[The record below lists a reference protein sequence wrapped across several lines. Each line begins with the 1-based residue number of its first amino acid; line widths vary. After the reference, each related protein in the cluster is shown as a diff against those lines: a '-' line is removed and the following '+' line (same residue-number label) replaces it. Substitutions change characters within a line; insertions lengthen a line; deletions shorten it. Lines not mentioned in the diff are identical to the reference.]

1 MCERAV
7 GSLIAITF
15 ALFSVGQAEAQVTR
29 TSGWTVRVAP
39 HADLWYHAMS
49 ILQLPSSSALP
60 TYDREH
66 LRAIDAA
73 KREAGVYP
81 TALDKK
87 AAAIREDFVQY
98 PSFAALHL
106 VPGYFPDATPER
118 MVAALLGAVD
128 GEDAGQARP
137 DVALGLAI
145 VGRLFS
151 TSREREAFKDFV
163 ELVEE
168 EWLTFYQSYWEQT
181 RPAAAA
187 MISEAQRVVDAMVE
201 SSIGTTLVRWHLQ
214 RGTMFLSAPIGT
226 AGRIYVGDPMNPSDN
241 VVIVRRGPLSTSAT
255 ASALSLIRELC
266 VPQMQEAVSSF
277 EISLLDEYEATRA
290 WSRAAV
296 LCGERLIEHNAPE
309 YAQWYRDA
317 FVETARGM
325 SPVEFAEVFAI
336 DSRLDGWIDH
346 IIGN

>member
-1 MCERAV
+1 MRRRA
-7 GSLIAITF
+7 LRTLLTIAF
-15 ALFSVGQAEAQVTR
+15 VSFSVGQSDAQVTR
-29 TSGWTVRVAP
+29 ASGWTVRVAP
-39 HADLWYHAMS
+39 HVDLWYHAMS
-49 ILQLPSSSALP
+49 VLLLPSSSALP

-66 LRAIDAA
+66 IRAIDAA

-81 TALDKK
+81 TALDAK
-87 AAAIREDFVQY
+87 AAAVRADFAKY

-118 MVAALLGAVD
+118 MLEALLGAVD
-128 GEDAGQARP
+128 GTDAGQARP
-137 DVALGLAI
+137 DVALGLAL
-145 VGRLFS
+145 VRRMFS

-163 ELVEE
+163 ELVDE
-168 EWLTFYQSYWEQT
+168 EWSTFYRSYWEQT
-181 RPAAAA
+181 HPATELVRDVQT
-187 MISEAQRVVDAMVE
+187 IVDAMVE

-214 RGTMFLSAPIGT
+214 RGTVFLSAPVGA

-241 VVIVRRGPLSTSAT
+241 VVIVRREPSPASAT
-255 ASALSLIRELC
+255 ASGLSLVRELC

-277 EISLLDEYEATRA
+277 QIGALDEYEATRA

-296 LCGERLIEHNAPE
+296 RCGERLIEHNAPE
-309 YAQWYRDA
+309 YGQPYRDA

-325 SPVEFAEVFAI
+325 SPLEFAEVFAI
-336 DSRLDGWIDH
+336 DARLDGWIDH